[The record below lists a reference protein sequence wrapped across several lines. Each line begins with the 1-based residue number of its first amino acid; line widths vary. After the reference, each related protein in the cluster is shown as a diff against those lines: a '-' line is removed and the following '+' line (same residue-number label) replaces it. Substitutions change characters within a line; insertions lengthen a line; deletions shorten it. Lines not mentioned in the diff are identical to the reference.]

1 MMSVLMV
8 ACGEKGEWR
17 EHAARVEAAYSHL
30 KAYGSLPDSVDVA
43 AEAAWL
49 SQHNQPRY
57 AGEAYYILGAY
68 ENRIGNDSTAMR
80 HLKQAEQCW
89 QQAQDAPP
97 ALVGMTA
104 YKQGR
109 ISENEMLPEVALYH
123 YRRALPYLL
132 QSGDSLYLSSVYRE
146 IARMTQDTAEQ
157 RECFSRAMAY
167 AEALDEALRLEA
179 RLQPLSPDPLSPKRE
194 QSSLRAR
201 GEICRKLSGM
211 VGMERYAAEVVR
223 EALRKG
229 DLREAEHYLE
239 ILARDTVMPVWSQ
252 RQHALLYAR
261 YLYLSGETKSAYDAL
276 ESIYRERM
284 ADMENDGAVRSF
296 TIAERFDN
304 AAEREKNL
312 RLEIRH
318 QNMRLALSIGLLL
331 VALAAAI
338 VGVVVLRL
346 RNSVAQKQDQLKRIL
361 LQRITQ
367 GQKLTNIFA
376 EETEWQEFRQAFD
389 EVYEGKLQQLEQQYP
404 SLTTADL
411 QVIALSEL
419 GLDSSE
425 ICQLLN
431 QTKRTIY
438 NRRQRIK
445 KHMET
450 SML

>member
-8 ACGEKGEWR
+8 ACGAKGEWR

-49 SQHNQPRY
+49 RQHDQPRY

-179 RLQPLSPDPLSPKRE
+179 
-194 QSSLRAR
+194 SLPTPPQAGGSRR
-201 GEICRKLSGM
+201 IEISRKLSGM

-389 EVYEGKLQQLEQQYP
+389 GVYEGKLQQLEQQYP

-445 KHMET
+445 KHMSLEDAAEP
-450 SML
+450 LQFRV